1 MAIGNVD
8 TAYAAGDIF
17 QPINSVFTTLL
28 NFMTGTFATTAATI
42 ACAAVGYMALT
53 SRIPWSW
60 CFSIIVGIAFIF
72 GGSQLVQSCLL
83 DWAADERGPSQGGS
97 GTPCSRSHPTENVLG
112 ECRLVSS
119 SAS

>member
-1 MAIGNVD
+1 MKTKLYDLARSAMSLRPINGNILALAGFAGALAIGNAD
-8 TAYAAGDIF
+8 MAYAAGDIF

-72 GGSQLVQSCLL
+72 GGSQLVQSMSSGL
-83 DWAADERGPSQGGS
+83 GG
-97 GTPCSRSHPTENVLG
+97 
-112 ECRLVSS
+112 
-119 SAS
+119 

>member
-1 MAIGNVD
+1 MNTVRAPKKMLVSPRSRVLAVHGLAIAVILFGQAD
-8 TAYAAGDIF
+8 IALAAGDVF

-42 ACAAVGYMALT
+42 ACAAVGYLALT

-72 GGSQLVQSCLL
+72 GGSQLVTSM
-83 DWAADERGPSQGGS
+83 SS
-97 GTPCSRSHPTENVLG
+97 GLAN
-112 ECRLVSS
+112 
-119 SAS
+119 

>member
-1 MAIGNVD
+1 MNIARRTMKVLVSPRTRAIGVHGLALAAILFSQ
-8 TAYAAGDIF
+8 TELAFAAGDVF

-42 ACAAVGYMALT
+42 ACAAVGYLALT

-72 GGSQLVQSCLL
+72 GGSQLVTTMS
-83 DWAADERGPSQGGS
+83 S
-97 GTPCSRSHPTENVLG
+97 GLG
-112 ECRLVSS
+112 N
-119 SAS
+119 

>member
-1 MAIGNVD
+1 MKAKLNNLARSVMCMRPTNGNVLILITVAAAVIGNGD
-8 TAYAAGDIF
+8 MAFAAGDIF

-72 GGSQLVQSCLL
+72 GGAQLVQSM
-83 DWAADERGPSQGGS
+83 SS
-97 GTPCSRSHPTENVLG
+97 GLSG
-112 ECRLVSS
+112 
-119 SAS
+119 

>member
-1 MAIGNVD
+1 MTAKFSDLVRSAIPPRSISANVVALAGIAAVVALGNAD
-8 TAYAAGDIF
+8 LAYAAGDIF

-72 GGSQLVQSCLL
+72 GGAQLVQSMSSGL
-83 DWAADERGPSQGGS
+83 GG
-97 GTPCSRSHPTENVLG
+97 
-112 ECRLVSS
+112 
-119 SAS
+119 

>member
-1 MAIGNVD
+1 MKVKLYDLVQSAMSLRQTNRNILILVGIAGAMAIGNAD
-8 TAYAAGDIF
+8 MAYAAGDIF

-72 GGSQLVQSCLL
+72 GGAQ
-83 DWAADERGPSQGGS
+83 
-97 GTPCSRSHPTENVLG
+97 
-112 ECRLVSS
+112 LVSS
-119 SAS
+119 MSSGLGG

>member
-1 MAIGNVD
+1 MKAKLYNLARSAISTRPINGHSLVFAGIVGALAIGNAD
-8 TAYAAGDIF
+8 IAYAAGDIF

-72 GGSQLVQSCLL
+72 GGAQ
-83 DWAADERGPSQGGS
+83 
-97 GTPCSRSHPTENVLG
+97 
-112 ECRLVSS
+112 LVSS
-119 SAS
+119 MSSGLGG

>member
-1 MAIGNVD
+1 MKTKLHNLARSVMSTGRINGNILVLAGVAGAAVMGNVEL
-8 TAYAAGDIF
+8 AYAAGDIF

-72 GGSQLVQSCLL
+72 GGSQLVQSMSSGL
-83 DWAADERGPSQGGS
+83 GG
-97 GTPCSRSHPTENVLG
+97 
-112 ECRLVSS
+112 
-119 SAS
+119 

>member
-1 MAIGNVD
+1 MNITHRARTMLASPRSHRMGVRCLALAIIVSGQAD
-8 TAYAAGDIF
+8 LALAAGDVF

-42 ACAAVGYMALT
+42 ACAAVGYLALT

-72 GGSQLVQSCLL
+72 GGSQLVTTMS
-83 DWAADERGPSQGGS
+83 S
-97 GTPCSRSHPTENVLG
+97 GLG
-112 ECRLVSS
+112 N
-119 SAS
+119 

>member
-1 MAIGNVD
+1 MTAKLYDLVRSAISPRSISTNVVAVAGITAVVALGNAD
-8 TAYAAGDIF
+8 LAYAAGDIF

-72 GGSQLVQSCLL
+72 GGAQLVQSMSSGL
-83 DWAADERGPSQGGS
+83 GG
-97 GTPCSRSHPTENVLG
+97 
-112 ECRLVSS
+112 
-119 SAS
+119 

>member
-1 MAIGNVD
+1 MKVVFKMPAKLANSRSFAVLSLALFTSILSQID
-8 TAYAAGDIF
+8 SAFAAGDVF

-42 ACAAVGYMALT
+42 ACAAVGYLALT

-72 GGSQLVQSCLL
+72 GGSQLVS
-83 DWAADERGPSQGGS
+83 SMSS
-97 GTPCSRSHPTENVLG
+97 GLSN
-112 ECRLVSS
+112 
-119 SAS
+119 

>member
-1 MAIGNVD
+1 MKAKLYTLARSVMSMRPTNRNVLVLISFAGAAAIGNGD
-8 TAYAAGDIF
+8 IAYAAGDIF

-72 GGSQLVQSCLL
+72 GGAQLVQSM
-83 DWAADERGPSQGGS
+83 SS
-97 GTPCSRSHPTENVLG
+97 GLSG
-112 ECRLVSS
+112 
-119 SAS
+119 

>member
-1 MAIGNVD
+1 MNNLRHTMKTLVSQRGRLLTVHGLAIAAILLGQAD
-8 TAYAAGDIF
+8 IALAAGDVF

-42 ACAAVGYMALT
+42 ACAAVGYLALT

-72 GGSQLVQSCLL
+72 GGSQLVS
-83 DWAADERGPSQGGS
+83 SMSS
-97 GTPCSRSHPTENVLG
+97 GLSN
-112 ECRLVSS
+112 
-119 SAS
+119 

>member
-1 MAIGNVD
+1 MTAPSNASAKRKSTLLSLALTGVVFTAAVASQTA
-8 TAYAAGDIF
+8 TAYAAGDVF
-17 QPINSVFTTLL
+17 QPINNVFTTLL

-72 GGSQLVQSCLL
+72 GGAQLVQSM
-83 DWAADERGPSQGGS
+83 SS
-97 GTPCSRSHPTENVLG
+97 GLSG
-112 ECRLVSS
+112 
-119 SAS
+119 

>member
-1 MAIGNVD
+1 MKTKLIDLARSAIPQRLINTNLLALAGIAAATALGNAD
-8 TAYAAGDIF
+8 LAYAAGDIF

-28 NFMTGTFATTAATI
+28 NFMTGTFATTSATI

-72 GGSQLVQSCLL
+72 GGAQLVQS
-83 DWAADERGPSQGGS
+83 
-97 GTPCSRSHPTENVLG
+97 
-112 ECRLVSS
+112 VSS
-119 SAS
+119 GLGG

>member
-1 MAIGNVD
+1 MNITHRATTMLASPRNHRMAVRCLALAIIVFGQAD
-8 TAYAAGDIF
+8 LAFAAGDVF

-42 ACAAVGYMALT
+42 ACAAVGYLALT

-72 GGSQLVQSCLL
+72 GGSQLVNTMS
-83 DWAADERGPSQGGS
+83 S
-97 GTPCSRSHPTENVLG
+97 GLG
-112 ECRLVSS
+112 N
-119 SAS
+119 

>member
-1 MAIGNVD
+1 MKAKLNNLARSLMSMRPTNGNVLVLVTFAAAVIGNGD
-8 TAYAAGDIF
+8 MAFAAGDIF

-72 GGSQLVQSCLL
+72 GGAQLVQSM
-83 DWAADERGPSQGGS
+83 SS
-97 GTPCSRSHPTENVLG
+97 GLSG
-112 ECRLVSS
+112 
-119 SAS
+119 

>member
-1 MAIGNVD
+1 MQIVFKTSLKRAARRTATILSMALLTTILGQI
-8 TAYAAGDIF
+8 TPAFAAGDVF

-42 ACAAVGYMALT
+42 ACAAVGYLALT

-72 GGSQLVQSCLL
+72 GGSQLVS
-83 DWAADERGPSQGGS
+83 SMSS
-97 GTPCSRSHPTENVLG
+97 GLSN
-112 ECRLVSS
+112 
-119 SAS
+119 

>member
-1 MAIGNVD
+1 MTVPSKASAKRKSKLAPVALTGVVLAAAFASQ
-8 TAYAAGDIF
+8 TGLAYAAGDVF
-17 QPINSVFTTLL
+17 QPINNVFETLL

-72 GGSQLVQSCLL
+72 GGAQLVQSM
-83 DWAADERGPSQGGS
+83 SS
-97 GTPCSRSHPTENVLG
+97 GLSG
-112 ECRLVSS
+112 
-119 SAS
+119 

>member
-1 MAIGNVD
+1 MQIVIKTSLKRAAKRSVTILSMALLTTMLAQI
-8 TAYAAGDIF
+8 TPAFAAGDVF

-42 ACAAVGYMALT
+42 ACAAVGYLALT

-72 GGSQLVQSCLL
+72 GGSQLVS
-83 DWAADERGPSQGGS
+83 SMSS
-97 GTPCSRSHPTENVLG
+97 GLSN
-112 ECRLVSS
+112 
-119 SAS
+119 